1 MIDLL
6 KNMAIQ
12 KLSEKWQANS
22 LSSEATSEAAQEG
35 AGALMSKVQEAIGG
49 GNLDLVK
56 DLFSSGGAATEQNG
70 IFQFAQGK
78 MAEILQKKGL
88 NAEEASTE
96 ARNALPDLINGLR
109 SKFESKE
116 AEDSAWDLGAIADL
130 AGGAGGILGKVKDL
144 L

>member
-6 KNMAIQ
+6 KKMAVQ

-22 LSSEATSEAAQEG
+22 LNAEATSSAAQEG
-35 AGALMSKVQEAIGG
+35 AGALISKVQEAISG
-49 GNLDLVK
+49 GNMEQVK
-56 DLFSSGGAATEQNG
+56 DLFSNGGAATEQNG

-78 MAEILQKKGL
+78 MAEILQGKGL
-88 NAEEASTE
+88 SAEQASTE
-96 ARNALPDLINGLR
+96 ANNALPELINGLR

-116 AEDSAWDLGAIADL
+116 AADSGFDLGAIASL

-144 L
+144 F